1 MTFSPLSS
9 LLRSLVKDE
18 GKCTTSLWGLPTF
31 TQTSVGPTL
40 AFRDKSDDMSG
51 TKAHGFSFYLLH
63 LISEKAPFCTR
74 SPGLHELGVETLF

>member
-63 LISEKAPFCTR
+63 LISEKAPFSSR

>member
-1 MTFSPLSS
+1 M
-9 LLRSLVKDE
+9 RA
-18 GKCTTSLWGLPTF
+18 
-31 TQTSVGPTL
+31 TL

-63 LISEKAPFCTR
+63 LISEKAPFCSR

>member
-51 TKAHGFSFYLLH
+51 AKAHGFSFYLLH